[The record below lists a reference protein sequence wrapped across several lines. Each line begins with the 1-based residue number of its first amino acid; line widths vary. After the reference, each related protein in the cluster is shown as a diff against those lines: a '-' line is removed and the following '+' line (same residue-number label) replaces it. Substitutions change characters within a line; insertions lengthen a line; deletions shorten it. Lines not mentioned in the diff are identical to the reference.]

1 MRDAAKIAFGIAGGF
16 LLIIVI
22 GVVWFSLA
30 TQHPT
35 HTDVFGQPIKTPAQ
49 PTTAHWTPG
58 QNCENSAYYSPDNGI
73 NVYSCAAPSPAA
85 AGTQPDTSATPPP
98 LPPSQNT
105 RSLCG
110 RGYTYVGNDGRIH
123 QCP

>member
-1 MRDAAKIAFGIAGGF
+1 MRGAAKIAFGIAGGF

-30 TQHPT
+30 TQHLT
-35 HTDVFGQPIKTPAQ
+35 HTDAFGQLKTTAQ
-49 PTTAHWTPG
+49 PTTAHWAPG

-73 NVYSCAAPSPAA
+73 NVYPCSAPPPAA
-85 AGTQPDTSATPPP
+85 AGTQPATSTTPPP
-98 LPPSQNT
+98 PQNT

-110 RGYTYVGNDGRIH
+110 KGYTYVGNDGRIH